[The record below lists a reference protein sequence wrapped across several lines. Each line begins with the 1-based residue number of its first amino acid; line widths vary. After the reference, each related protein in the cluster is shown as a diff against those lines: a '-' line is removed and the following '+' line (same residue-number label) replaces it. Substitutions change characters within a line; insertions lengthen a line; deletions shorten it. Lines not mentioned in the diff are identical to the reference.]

1 MYRQSE
7 VLASFL
13 PRWQLEL
20 LARRTSLPDAP
31 DESATTG
38 AVLFIDVSGFTQ
50 LTRNLAQQGKRGAE
64 TLSTLI
70 DSVFGPV
77 TNIVSSHGGDIL
89 FFAGDSAIAVWRVP
103 EDDGLANA
111 THSAVSAARVIQG
124 RSFGSRDARIHLR
137 ASIGAGA
144 IRALELGGVDDNWL
158 FMVDGDALE
167 QVVACDAVA
176 EPGTVTMSTRAVE
189 IAGDRVETRSISP
202 NAACLEHLQSEP
214 PHNAEFRSPPL
225 LDEEVWPHLV
235 PRVVFEHV
243 SQDMAEWL
251 AEFRTASV
259 AVMSLDR
266 GKDDILALD
275 ELVRLM
281 QASIFRLEG
290 QVYQCLVD
298 DKGANLLAT
307 FGMPPLAHEDDA
319 ERSLL
324 AAIDIRNRLAE
335 MGVATSI
342 GIATGTIWGGLY
354 GTRERRQYSIVGP
367 AINLA
372 SRLMKLAK
380 SRILCDAT
388 TARSAGRIVLAD
400 AGQVEVK
407 GYDQAVSVYEAADV
421 RRDPLALPGH
431 SGFVGREA
439 ELEAIGTL
447 LDRLDSGSDKA
458 FVLLEGDT
466 GLGKSSLVSRV
477 LGSLPESLACLAG
490 SAEAIDAAR
499 PYAVWKS
506 IFQQLFG
513 IDAQATLSEADQQ
526 TVLEQLGDRREL
538 SPLLN
543 VAIGSRFEE
552 TEITAGLTS
561 ELRAARTRALLT
573 ELVVER
579 GRSGPLVILLEGGH
593 WFDTHS
599 WSLLRT
605 IADTDAPVML
615 LVSTRPL
622 ESLPDELRDLVERSD
637 SARITLGPL
646 SRDET
651 LSLIKAYLGV
661 RDLPTELGELV
672 VDRAAG
678 HPLFVEQLLLALR
691 EASVFT
697 VDDDVCILQG
707 DPQQRE
713 RVAKEVAVSLG
724 GIVQGRAD
732 RLSASQQLAIKT
744 ASVIGMRFGTSML
757 AAVHPGERR
766 DALLTDLEE
775 LVDRR
780 FLRQD
785 ADAAGAYSFE
795 NALIRDVI
803 YESLPFQQRQETH
816 RAIAQ
821 WHQDAGLADS
831 PSLWPVLAHHYR
843 HAESHGEAS
852 AYFDKAGTNALHEH
866 ANAEAVQYFGEALEL
881 SGSNPG
887 ADNGALLVKHGLANV
902 NWSRHDAGR
911 SSLERGLA
919 LLDRQL
925 PPSAGAAALRSAGQ
939 LGTQILRRL
948 RSAVASVQDGIER
961 EAKLQVSRG
970 YEGLVEAYFIAGEQL
985 SCLYC
990 ALRALNIAEAAGASA
1005 ELARGYASISALFG
1019 MMRLEKFAT
1028 AYEQR
1033 ALGTAAAVGD
1043 PEARA
1048 WTLLSVGIYKL
1059 GNAAWPVA
1067 EQKLCEAADS
1077 YRDLQHPRREY
1088 DCRISLCNMHLVR
1101 GNVEAAER
1109 ELQPCEQ
1116 LALVTRDLRAEG
1128 AVLRNRIVC
1137 HAMRHDRDAL
1147 ADAETK
1153 LKRFLAP
1160 GTSLR
1165 KSESDVL
1172 LALRALIATRQGRQT
1187 EAEQYADMAL
1197 AVIKEH
1203 STPYY
1208 PLVNEFH
1215 ALAEVL
1221 LRGGASAQS
1230 KLAALAELVRKHA
1243 RTFPIG
1249 QPGHFWL
1256 AGKLAQQRGN
1266 TGRARRLFHKSA
1278 RKSEQLGMHYNA
1290 VLAYAELADI
1300 AVSGEERREQERAA
1314 HKHAD
1319 PLGIDV
1325 DHVRIAR

>member
-20 LARRTSLPDAP
+20 LAERTSLPDAP
-31 DESATTG
+31 GESATTG

-50 LTRNLAQQGKRGAE
+50 LTRSLAQQGKRGAE
-64 TLSTLI
+64 TLSRLI

-77 TNIVSSHGGDIL
+77 TDIVSSHGGDIL
-89 FFAGDSAIAVWRVP
+89 FFAGDSAIAVWRVR
-103 EDDGLANA
+103 EDGGLENA
-111 THSAVSAARVIQG
+111 THSAVSAACVIQG
-124 RSFGSRDARIHLR
+124 RSFGSADARIHLR

-144 IRALELGGVDDNWL
+144 IRALELGGVDDKWL

-189 IAGDRVETRSISP
+189 LAGDRVETRSIGP
-202 NAACLEHLQSEP
+202 TAACLERLQREP
-214 PHNAEFRSPPL
+214 PHNAEFRSLPI
-225 LDEEVWPHLV
+225 LDEEIWPHLV
-235 PRVVFEHV
+235 PGVVFQHV

-259 AVMSLDR
+259 VVMSLDR
-266 GKDDILALD
+266 GKDDTGTLD
-275 ELVRLM
+275 ALVRLM
-281 QASIFRLEG
+281 QESIFRLEG

-324 AAIDIRNRLAE
+324 AAIDVRNRLAE
-335 MGVATSI
+335 AGAAASIGVAS
-342 GIATGTIWGGLY
+342 GAIWGGLY

-380 SRILCDAT
+380 GRILCDAT
-388 TARSAGRIVLAD
+388 TARSAGRIMLGD
-400 AGQVEVK
+400 AGKVEVK
-407 GYDQAVSVYEAADV
+407 GYDQAVAVYEATDV
-421 RRDPLALPGH
+421 RRDPLALTRH

-439 ELEAIGTL
+439 ELQAISTL
-447 LDRLDSGSDKA
+447 LDQLEARSARA

-466 GLGKSSLVSRV
+466 GLGKSSLIARV
-477 LGSLPESLACLAG
+477 LGSLPESFACLAG

-513 IDAQATLSEADQQ
+513 IDAQATPSAADQQ
-526 TVLEQLGDRREL
+526 RVLEQLGDQRQL

-543 VAIGSRFEE
+543 VAIGSRFEDNE
-552 TEITAGLTS
+552 LTAGLTS
-561 ELRAARTRALLT
+561 ELRAVRTRALLT
-573 ELVVER
+573 ELVVAR
-579 GRSGPLVILLEGGH
+579 AGSGPLVILLEGGH
-593 WFDTHS
+593 WFDSHS

-605 IADTDAPVML
+605 IADTDAPVVL
-615 LVSTRPL
+615 LVTTRPL
-622 ESLPDELRDLVERSD
+622 ESLPDELRDLVERTD
-637 SARITLGPL
+637 SARMTLGPL

-651 LSLIKAYLGV
+651 LSLIKTHLGV
-661 RDLPTELGELV
+661 TDLPMELGELV
-672 VDRAAG
+672 VDRAGG

-691 EASVFT
+691 EAGVFT
-697 VDDDVCILQG
+697 VDDGVCFLQG
-707 DPQQRE
+707 DTQERE

-724 GIVQGRAD
+724 GIVKGRTD

-766 DALLTDLEE
+766 ESLLTDLEE
-775 LVDRR
+775 LVSRR
-780 FLRQD
+780 FLRQA
-785 ADAAGAYSFE
+785 ADAAGTYSFE

-831 PSLWPVLAHHYR
+831 PSMWPVLAHHYR
-843 HAESHGEAS
+843 HAESPGEAS
-852 AYFDKAGTNALHEH
+852 TYFDKAGTNALQEH
-866 ANAEAVQYFGEALEL
+866 ASAEAAQYLGEALEL
-881 SGSNPG
+881 CDSKSGSN
-887 ADNGALLVKHGLANV
+887 DGALLVKHGLANV

-925 PPSAGAAALRSAGQ
+925 PPSAAAAAMRSAGQ
-939 LGTQILRRL
+939 LGAQLLRRL
-948 RSAVASVQDGIER
+948 RSAAVSAQDGIER
-961 EAKLQVSRG
+961 DAKLHVSRG

-990 ALRALNIAEAAGASA
+990 ALRALNVAEAAGASA

-1019 MMRLEKFAT
+1019 MMRLERFAT

-1033 ALGTAAAVGD
+1033 ALETAAEVGD

-1059 GNAAWPVA
+1059 GNAAWLVA
-1067 EQKLCEAADS
+1067 EQNLRAAADS

-1088 DCRISLCNMHLVR
+1088 DCRISLCNMHLIR
-1101 GNVEAAER
+1101 GNVEEAER
-1109 ELQPCEQ
+1109 ELQLCEQ
-1116 LALVTRDLRAEG
+1116 LALLTRDLRAEG

-1137 HAMRHDRDAL
+1137 YALRHDRDAL
-1147 ADAETK
+1147 VDAETK

-1160 GTSLR
+1160 GPSLR
-1165 KSESDVL
+1165 KQESDAL
-1172 LALRALIATRQGRQT
+1172 FALRAWIATRLGRQAD
-1187 EAEQYADMAL
+1187 AEEYADVTL
-1197 AVIKEH
+1197 ASFKEY
-1203 STPYY
+1203 SAAYY

-1230 KLAALAELVRKHA
+1230 KLVALEELVRGHA

-1249 QPGHFWL
+1249 QPGHLWL
-1256 AGKLAQQRGN
+1256 GGKLAQQRGN
-1266 TGRARRLFHKSA
+1266 TARARRLFQKSA
-1278 RKSEQLGMHYNA
+1278 RKSEQLRMPYNA

-1300 AVSGEERREQERAA
+1300 AASGEERREREEAA
-1314 HKHAD
+1314 RQHAE